1 MINQN
6 NFKVIAPNEAKFIV
20 NKDYAK
26 NLKPTTFY
34 SKNADNLSKHQGLR
48 RVRSDIRLSVL
59 GKPIES
65 SVASAASSTRYTGV
79 QKDARHYVRIYS
91 REKTPWVGY
100 DLRPSFKVRQDPF
113 CARYSE
119 FMVRDI

>member
-1 MINQN
+1 MINKQ
-6 NFKVIAPNEAKFIV
+6 NFKIIPPNEAKFIV

-26 NLKPTTFY
+26 NLKASHYY
-34 SKNADNLSKHQGLR
+34 SRHQDKLSKPQELR

-59 GKPIES
+59 GKPLEVNS
-65 SVASAASSTRYTGV
+65 SRYTGV
-79 QKDARHYVRIYS
+79 QKDSGHYIRIYS

-100 DLRPSFKVRQDPF
+100 DLKPKFKVRQDPF

-119 FMVRDI
+119 FLVTDI

>member
-6 NFKVIAPNEAKFIV
+6 NFKVIVPNEAKFIV

-26 NLKPTTFY
+26 NLRPTTFY
-34 SKNADNLSKHQGLR
+34 SKYADKLSKHQELR

-65 SVASAASSTRYTGV
+65 SLPSAASSARYTGV

-91 REKTPWVGY
+91 RDRTPWIGY

-119 FMVRDI
+119 FLVRDI